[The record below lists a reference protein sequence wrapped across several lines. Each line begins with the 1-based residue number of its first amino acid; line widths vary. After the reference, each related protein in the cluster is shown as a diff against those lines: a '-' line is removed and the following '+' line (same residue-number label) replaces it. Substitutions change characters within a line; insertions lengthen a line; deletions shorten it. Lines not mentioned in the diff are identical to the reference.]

1 MARRVLIYALVYGSI
16 GAALGICLAIYTKDA
31 EVPHKNIIL
40 SNGSAVKAN
49 TVAPVAVSNESV
61 APVESH
67 AEQVEEN

>member
-49 TVAPVAVSNESV
+49 TAAPVANDSV
-61 APVESH
+61 APIEP
-67 AEQVEEN
+67 AQVEED